1 MTTTDQRLCEAVA
14 KVWVDGGGDAD
25 GVIWCTGAIVAAVRA
40 EIYARVAAENEHM
53 NGEDA

>member
-25 GVIWCTGAIVAAVRA
+25 GLYWCLRAIVAAVHAEIDARA
-40 EIYARVAAENEHM
+40 EAENEHM
-53 NGEDA
+53 SGEDA